1 MTLDSRM
8 GRPFRPDQAGRLTS
22 FKLHWDK
29 KKNMPISSSDLPSH
43 PAAAWLLRV
52 FASCT
57 MAVVATSAWPQAMP
71 GATAAVTSVKNVD
84 WQRYG
89 GQWYELARLPNSFQ
103 RKCVG
108 DVIARYSAAAEGR
121 LQVLNTCRRD
131 DGTVDSALGEAR
143 KSAADEGRLKVRFAP
158 DWLAWLPLVWGD
170 YWVLGLDDEYQTALV
185 GTPDH
190 EYLWLL
196 SRTPQ
201 RSSAEIEPWLM
212 RAAAMGFD
220 ISRVMLT
227 TQAAENPPSNS
238 TESKSGTAGGA
249 NP

>member
-1 MTLDSRM
+1 MLNFPPAKRSSPLRTSCWLVAAACVLAGAATASRA
-8 GRPFRPDQAGRLTS
+8 QQ
-22 FKLHWDK
+22 
-29 KKNMPISSSDLPSH
+29 SSDGS
-43 PAAAWLLRV
+43 V
-52 FASCT
+52 
-57 MAVVATSAWPQAMP
+57 
-71 GATAAVTSVKNVD
+71 AVTSVKNVD

-108 DVIARYSAAAEGR
+108 DVTAQYSAAADGR

-131 DGTVDSALGEAR
+131 DGSTDSALGEAR
-143 KSAADEGRLKVRFAP
+143 KVNNEDGRLKVRFAP
-158 DWLAWLPLVWGD
+158 RWLAWVPLVWGD

-212 RAAAMGFD
+212 RASAMGFD

-227 TQAAENPPSNS
+227 TQTAQNPASQSSPSS
-238 TESKSGTAGGA
+238 SGSVESRAGYVGGS

>member
-1 MTLDSRM
+1 MLNFLPAKRH
-8 GRPFRPDQAGRLTS
+8 TS
-22 FKLHWDK
+22 LR
-29 KKNMPISSSDLPSH
+29 ISCWLG
-43 PAAAWLLRV
+43 AAACVLAAAAT
-52 FASCT
+52 ASW
-57 MAVVATSAWPQAMP
+57 AQEPSD
-71 GATAAVTSVKNVD
+71 GNAAVTSVKNVD

-89 GQWYELARLPNSFQ
+89 GQWFELARLPNSFQ

-108 DVIARYSAAAEGR
+108 DVTAQYSAAPEGR
-121 LQVLNTCRRD
+121 IQVVNTCRRD
-131 DGTVDSALGEAR
+131 DGSTDSALGEAR
-143 KSAADEGRLKVRFAP
+143 KVNNEDGRLKVRFAP
-158 DWLAWLPLVWGD
+158 RWLAWVPLVWGD

-212 RAAAMGFD
+212 RASAMGFD

-227 TQAAENPPSNS
+227 TQTAQNPAPSSSLSSAGFFEPRAGNLGGS
-238 TESKSGTAGGA
+238 T
-249 NP
+249 P

>member
-1 MTLDSRM
+1 ML
-8 GRPFRPDQAGRLTS
+8 
-22 FKLHWDK
+22 
-29 KKNMPISSSDLPSH
+29 
-43 PAAAWLLRV
+43 
-52 FASCT
+52 
-57 MAVVATSAWPQAMP
+57 AVVATASWAQQSSD
-71 GATAAVTSVKNVD
+71 GNVAVTSVKNVD

-108 DVIARYSAAAEGR
+108 DVTAQYSAAPEGR
-121 LQVLNTCRRD
+121 LQVINTCRRD
-131 DGTVDSALGEAR
+131 DGSTDSALGEAR
-143 KSAADEGRLKVRFAP
+143 KVNNEDGRLKVRFAP
-158 DWLAWLPLVWGD
+158 RWLSWVPLVWGD
-170 YWVLGLDDEYQTALV
+170 YWVLGLDDDYQTALV

-212 RAAAMGFD
+212 RASAMGFD

-227 TQAAENPPSNS
+227 TQMAENPPPVSPS
-238 TESKSGTAGGA
+238 SSFVSGESRSGSIGGT